1 MTRGFAGFGR
11 YNDVLAMIIAL
22 MFVLMLL
29 VRGVAPPVRFQM
41 TGPTAGCAPSQ
52 CIEAERIA

>member
-1 MTRGFAGFGR
+1 MTRGFSGFGR
-11 YNDVLAMIIAL
+11 YNDVLALIIAL

-41 TGPTAGCAPSQ
+41 TGPTAACTTTQ
-52 CIEAERIA
+52 CLGVEQTA